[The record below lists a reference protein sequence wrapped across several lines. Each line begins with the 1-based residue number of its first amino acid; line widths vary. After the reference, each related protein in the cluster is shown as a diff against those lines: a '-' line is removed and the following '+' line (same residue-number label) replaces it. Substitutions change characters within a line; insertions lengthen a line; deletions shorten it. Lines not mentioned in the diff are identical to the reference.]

1 MDRNLKALAD
11 LYAKKYGR
19 DNLSMDQLINMYES
33 GDLDHQQDGV
43 LLVQELDQTIRKQ
56 KEVMGLTMEEL
67 SAGLNSRLVEESQ
80 G

>member
-1 MDRNLKALAD
+1 MKYHAEALK
-11 LYAKKYGR
+11 
-19 DNLSMDQLINMYES
+19 